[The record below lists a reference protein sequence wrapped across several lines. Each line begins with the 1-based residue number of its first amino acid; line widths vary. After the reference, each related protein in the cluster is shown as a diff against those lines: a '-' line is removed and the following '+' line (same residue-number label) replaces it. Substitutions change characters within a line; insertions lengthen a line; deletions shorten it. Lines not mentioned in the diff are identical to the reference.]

1 MSDERF
7 ERELRD
13 ELLRGVPTSAPAD
26 LRARVAA
33 IPDRTAALGA
43 GRSFAPRVLAGLA
56 AALVVVLVGGILVFA
71 RPVLTPA
78 PSAGPVPGGAAVR
91 ALSTKELGLLLPS
104 PGAAGRVVVADLR
117 LTQVAMICPPPAS
130 GTVDAADCAAWHIE
144 GLPGVSLSTTSSSP
158 GVTSGLFAL
167 RVESATRLDLLGA
180 VTPGPDELVWTVAQ
194 ASRGGW
200 TLAVVDAWLGAVNL
214 PLPCPAPIPPITPDP
229 YGCGHAEWLADSPEQ
244 PTAQEL
250 YPANALHVSNG
261 TYAAYAPDPSSAD
274 AGHVVPQRAAY
285 LVRLVPHSCP
295 AGTERLDVCNFLAVV
310 GRIDP
315 IGSSVVTSPLPSP
328 MPSAPP
334 ASASPTAQTSPATA
348 AEVDAFGLVDATH
361 GWATSGNQLYVTF
374 DGGRTWK
381 WSPALA
387 AGSQI
392 VPAQVDFLDAEH
404 GWLVGWRSG
413 DTGSLA
419 IERTTDFGRSWQTAT
434 IPSASGIARTI
445 HFFDTS
451 HGLLAL
457 GGWNG
462 QPGSLWRSSDG
473 GATWTQAG
481 VIPTPVVGAIAFSD
495 ANVGWGLAASA
506 PNPPT
511 GRPTTNELYVTRDGG
526 ASWQRSALPGPP
538 GFSAS
543 TWQPM
548 IVAPPSVFAP
558 DGVVLAAWYGDGVH
572 GETQLLVT
580 KDAGLTWSV
589 AATLP
594 SLFPVPVDALTA
606 ERWIA
611 AIPDGGPAASERL
624 RLTDDGGQTW
634 RPLTDTTPSHGVY
647 LSIDFVDPAHGW
659 VLDNGTPPLALYA
672 TDDGA
677 ASWQP
682 LNPSGGPV
690 ATHRCTVDTVVLGNG
705 GTLAPAPTS
714 WFNVI
719 VEYFAPASPIAITFD
734 APVIAWPGTP
744 GASTSPIT
752 SFELAGGGTAK
763 FSFRPADP
771 GTARVA
777 VTASGGGC
785 SATSSV
791 SLPAVVPPTP

>member
-7 ERELRD
+7 ERDLRD

-26 LRARVAA
+26 VRARVAA

-56 AALVVVLVGGILVFA
+56 AALVVVLAGGILVFA
-71 RPVLTPA
+71 RPGPTPA

-91 ALSTKELGLLLPS
+91 ALSATELGSLLSS
-104 PGAAGRVVVADLR
+104 PGAAGRVIVADLR

-130 GTVDAADCAAWHIE
+130 GTVDTAACAAWHIE
-144 GLPGVSLSTTSSSP
+144 GLPGISLSTTSSSP
-158 GVTSGLFAL
+158 RVTSGLVAL
-167 RVESATRLDLLGA
+167 RVESATRLDLLGT
-180 VTPGPDELVWTVAQ
+180 VTAGPDGLAWIVAQ

-229 YGCGHAEWLADSPEQ
+229 YGCGHAEWLADGPEQ

-261 TYAAYAPDPSSAD
+261 AYAAYAPDPSSVD
-274 AGHVVPQRAAY
+274 AEHVVPQRAAY

-295 AGTERLDVCNFLAVV
+295 AGTERLDVCNFLTVV

-315 IGSSVVTSPLPSP
+315 IGSGVVTGPVPSATPSSTPLPSAQA
-328 MPSAPP
+328 SAP
-334 ASASPTAQTSPATA
+334 TI
-348 AEVDAFGLVDATH
+348 AEVDQFGLVDTTH
-361 GWATSGNQLYVTF
+361 GWALSRNQLYVTF

-404 GWLVGWRSG
+404 GWLVGWRSD
-413 DTGSLA
+413 DTGPVT
-419 IERTTDFGRSWQTAT
+419 IEQTTDFGRSWQSAT
-434 IPSASGIARTI
+434 IPSALGIPRTI
-445 HFFDTS
+445 RFFDAS
-451 HGLLAL
+451 RGLLAL
-457 GGWNG
+457 GAGG
-462 QPGSLWRSSDG
+462 GRPGSLWRSADG
-473 GATWTQAG
+473 GATWTQVG
-481 VIPTPVVGAIAFSD
+481 VIPAAAVGAISFSD
-495 ANVGWGLAASA
+495 ASVGWGLAASD

-526 ASWQRSALPGPP
+526 VTWKRSVLPAPP
-538 GFSAS
+538 TGFSAS

-558 DGVVLAAWYGDGVH
+558 DGAVLAAWCGDGVH

-677 ASWQP
+677 ASWRP
-682 LNPSGGPV
+682 LSPSGGPV
-690 ATHRCTVDTVVLGNG
+690 ASHRCTVDTVVLGSG
-705 GTLAPAPTS
+705 GALAPATTP

-719 VEYFAPASPIAITFD
+719 VEYFDSSSPIAVTFS
-734 APVIAWPGTP
+734 APVVAWPGTP
-744 GASTSPIT
+744 LPTGPLTAFSLPN
-752 SFELAGGGTAK
+752 GGTTK
-763 FSFRPADP
+763 LSFRPADAA
-771 GTARVA
+771 TSTIT